1 MTGWIFAALSVM
13 VLVAGAAARRRIL
26 RRTRPVADGLSD
38 DDVRQIEEGGLLFRE
53 DDEPLDMDEIREEEE
68 RFWASESWDRAEER

>member
-1 MTGWIFAALSVM
+1 MTGWIFAALSVL

-53 DDEPLDMDEIREEEE
+53 DDEPLDMDEIRAEED

>member
-1 MTGWIFAALSVM
+1 MTGWIFAALSVL

-26 RRTRPVADGLSD
+26 RRTRPTANGLSD

>member
-1 MTGWIFAALSVM
+1 MTGWIFAALSVL

>member
-1 MTGWIFAALSVM
+1 MTGWIFAALSVL

-26 RRTRPVADGLSD
+26 RRTRPAADGLSD

>member
-1 MTGWIFAALSVM
+1 MTGWIFAALSVL

-26 RRTRPVADGLSD
+26 RRTRPTADGLSD
-38 DDVRQIEEGGLLFRE
+38 DDVRQIEEGGLFFRE